1 MSSDP
6 DPSATPDTDTP
17 ADTTGD
23 RRPGLIIVNYGKQ
36 QLLEDASGNI
46 HRCVARRGLQQM
58 VCGDEVEWLP
68 TGPGE
73 GVIEVLLP
81 RRNAL
86 QRIDKNNKQRPLVA
100 NIDQLIIE
108 AAAKPALDT
117 FLIDKYTVAAE
128 LADCA
133 ALIVVNKA
141 DLLDGEERN
150 SIELL
155 FAEFNAI
162 GYATLFTSAKANT
175 GIDELAKHLADKTS
189 IFVGQSGVGKSSLIN
204 RLLPELDIAIG
215 KLSTASGQG
224 KHTTT
229 ATTLYHLPHGGR
241 LIDSPGVRDFKL
253 GKTSPLVL
261 GDGFREFHALQAGC
275 RFNDCLHQSEPGC
288 AITSAIESGT
298 ISRRR
303 YDSYRQLSAIMGG
316 ME

>member
-86 QRIDKNNKQRPLVA
+86 QRVDKNNKQRPLVA

-303 YDSYRQLSAIMGG
+303 YDSYRQLSVIMGG
-316 ME
+316 M